1 MYALKKFV
9 KLHNSEKDI
18 FLQQPIFVKS
28 DKKNSQYRI
37 EFYPDYKYFTSF
49 ILDDQGVTTET
60 PVPEEN
66 LSKNLESVRHYSFR
80 FLDEEIPIENIQ
92 EPEQIAQHLGKYI
105 LTNIIISTMGLS
117 INDVTHFTIQ

>member
-1 MYALKKFV
+1 MRSDLKKQLV
-9 KLHNSEKDI
+9 ADRILSWLQI
-18 FLQQPIFVKS
+18 F
-28 DKKNSQYRI
+28 
-37 EFYPDYKYFTSF
+37 YFFF
-49 ILDDQGVTTET
+49 ILDDQQLTTET

-66 LSKNLESVRHYSFR
+66 LSNNLESVRHYSFR

-117 INDVTHFTIQ
+117 INDCTHFII

>member
-1 MYALKKFV
+1 MWNCTTLKKIYFC
-9 KLHNSEKDI
+9 EI
-18 FLQQPIFVKS
+18 RF
-28 DKKNSQYRI
+28 KKTASSGSNFILITNILLY
-37 EFYPDYKYFTSF
+37 
-49 ILDDQGVTTET
+49 ILDDQQLTTET

-66 LSKNLESVRHYSFR
+66 LSNNLESVRHYSFR

-117 INDVTHFTIQ
+117 INDCTHFII